1 MRFLMPPPRPM
12 KTMGP
17 PSRDRP
23 IEIVHFADPW
33 CWWSW
38 GLEPILQRLREV
50 YGDNVQVTYKMGGEF
65 ESLKGWMVEYG
76 VDERGTVD
84 WILESVA
91 LTHMP
96 VRPDYYFRCRVESS
110 FPACKAFKAAQLQSE
125 DKATK
130 YFRRMMEGFG
140 LECLSATD
148 DTLMKLGA
156 EVGLDKDRLR
166 KEMHSDAVEEAFE
179 SDRQEMLRH
188 HANFDALLVEDREG
202 HMEMKGATFSA
213 RPFEEIVDK
222 LAPGL
227 PKRSPADILEYLEH
241 HKDLTPVQEIASVFR
256 IPGEDAE
263 MRLSKLERAG
273 LLTRQRFDGIETW
286 QWKGT
291 LAEKLPLD
299 IVKVSH
305 VPPEVQVE
313 AVSDLKPII
322 TKAVQSLYTEV
333 ATRPDKAY
341 HFPLGLEALRYLGYP
356 EEDLRRLPPTA
367 TESFAGVGYPHA
379 ANAIRPGDAVLDIG
393 SGSGTDVLYASL
405 KTGRSG
411 KVYGLD
417 ITPAMIT
424 KARANIKR
432 MGAKNVQILEG
443 DATRIPL
450 PDASVE
456 VVTSNGVLNLVPD
469 KPTAFRE
476 IFRVLKPGGRL
487 QLADIVV
494 QVDVGAVCG
503 LNPQLWAD
511 CIGGAAVEPE
521 YMETIRAAGF
531 QDVRQGHPAR
541 AQRPGVYEGK
551 QHEDHERDEHHGGHC
566 HSPTPADAHHPVVPA
581 AVRAHD
587 GRKEGN
593 HAHDEENRQ
602 HGPEPG
608 DRSSRFHDLRLEPL
622 NPRLHLEGSVCIY
635 QGSDRTV
642 SPVSSAV
649 PMNT

>member
-1 MRFLMPPPRPM
+1 M
-12 KTMGP
+12 KTIGP
-17 PSRDRP
+17 PSRDPP

-50 YGDNVQVTYKMGGEF
+50 YGDNVRVTYKMGGEF
-65 ESLKGWMVEYG
+65 ETLKAWMEENG
-76 VDERGTVD
+76 VDERGTID

-96 VRPDYYFRCRVESS
+96 VQPDYYFRCQVESS
-110 FPACKAFKAAQLQSE
+110 YPACKAFKAAQLQSE
-125 DKATK
+125 AKATK
-130 YFRRMMEGFG
+130 YFRRMMEAFG
-140 LECLSATD
+140 LECLPATD
-148 DTLMKLGA
+148 DTLVKLGG

-166 KEMHSDAVEEAFE
+166 EEMHSDAVEEAFE
-179 SDRQEMLRH
+179 TDRQEMLLH
-188 HANFDALLVEDREG
+188 HANFDALLIRDRDG
-202 HMEMKGATFSA
+202 HMEMKGTTFSA
-213 RPFEEIVDK
+213 KPFEDFIDR

-227 PKRSPADILEYLEH
+227 PKKSPADILEYLEH
-241 HKDLTPVQEIASVFR
+241 HEDLTPAYEIASVFR
-256 IPGEDAE
+256 IPGGDAE
-263 MRLSKLERAG
+263 MRLSKLERGG
-273 LLTRQRFDGIETW
+273 LLTRHRFDGIEAW
-286 QWKGT
+286 KWKGT
-291 LAEKLPLD
+291 QAEKLPLD

-356 EEDLRRLPPTA
+356 DEDLQKLPPTA
-367 TESFAGVGYPHA
+367 MESFAGVGFPHA
-379 ANAIRPGDAVLDIG
+379 ANAIRPGDTVLDIG

-405 KTGRSG
+405 KTGGSG

-424 KARANIKR
+424 KARANIEW
-432 MGAKNVQILEG
+432 MGAKNVKILEG

-450 PDASVE
+450 PDESVD
-456 VVTSNGVLNLVPD
+456 VVTSNGVLNLVPE
-469 KPTAFRE
+469 KPAAFRE

-521 YMETIRAAGF
+521 YMETIRATGF
-531 QDVRQGHPAR
+531 QDIRVLKRIDYFAKSSSESTKRMTKTFGAESVVVAAR
-541 AQRPGVYEGK
+541 KP
-551 QHEDHERDEHHGGHC
+551 
-566 HSPTPADAHHPVVPA
+566 
-581 AVRAHD
+581 
-587 GRKEGN
+587 
-593 HAHDEENRQ
+593 
-602 HGPEPG
+602 
-608 DRSSRFHDLRLEPL
+608 
-622 NPRLHLEGSVCIY
+622 
-635 QGSDRTV
+635 
-642 SPVSSAV
+642 
-649 PMNT
+649 